1 MRRAVSM
8 SLFTFLFQSK
18 IIENTKMWG
27 LGFKNKKCNSKTRK
41 SRTKL
46 LSSQIIELV
55 HCR

>member
-8 SLFTFLFQSK
+8 SSFTFLFQSK

-27 LGFKNKKCNSKTRK
+27 LGFKNKNCYSKTRK